1 MKEIQKKI
9 TIITW
14 CCSIA
19 LEIANQ
25 LWMHQEASMV
35 VIMFLVSVLATV
47 LYFLPISERIK
58 AIIVLNMVGLGTL
71 LYSVIQGGIIGT
83 FITSFVVLGMALLYF
98 DPVIIMGYSA
108 IYILIC
114 FITFQIDPVL
124 VFGPL
129 TTKAMG
135 QFMMLTYLIVAFIL
149 TVGTKFGRD
158 YMKISLQK
166 ENDAQ
171 EKAAI
176 IEAQTKAA
184 QMNSVQ
190 LNEKMNETEVTVK
203 ELYNQANLA
212 YEQII
217 QVKASEEES
226 AEKFQELMMKI
237 YGSTEKIGKNHE
249 LIETLTSSFEETQ
262 EKVVSSKQFS
272 ENTQQSMNDIMVAI
286 KHAYESITRS
296 SQETR
301 KIEAII
307 DDINEIAS
315 QTNLLAMNAAI
326 EAARV
331 GINGT
336 GFGIVAGQI
345 RSLSEESK
353 QASENI
359 RKILA
364 VLTELLKQTREKVAR
379 GMEAITYGGN
389 KLTDMLHCIETIDR
403 YSNQS
408 KETLHQEIKVFEHV
422 KEEFSEMVMEVEK
435 AMQSAETNLSNLEMV
450 VEAIESQTNKTNEV
464 SEQLREIDGLANQLV
479 SQF

>member
-9 TIITW
+9 TIIIW
-14 CCSIA
+14 CVSIA
-19 LEIANQ
+19 LAIANQ
-25 LWMHQEASMV
+25 LWMHEESTMIV
-35 VIMFLVSVLATV
+35 VMFLVSMIATA
-47 LYFLPISERIK
+47 LYFLPISERLK
-58 AIIVLNMVGLGTL
+58 AIIVLTMTGLGTL
-71 LYSVIQGGIIGT
+71 SFSMLVGGISGT
-83 FITSFVVLGMALLYF
+83 FITSFLVLGMALLYF

-108 IYILIC
+108 IYILVC
-114 FITFQIDPVL
+114 FITFQIDPIL

-129 TTKAMG
+129 TTKEMG
-135 QFMMLTYLIVAFIL
+135 EFMMNTYLIVAIIL
-149 TVGTKFGRD
+149 TVGTKMGRD
-158 YMKISLQK
+158 YLKISLQK
-166 ENDAQ
+166 ENDSQ
-171 EKAAI
+171 EKVAI
-176 IEAQTKAA
+176 IEAQTEAA
-184 QMNSVQ
+184 QVNSVQ
-190 LNEKMNETEVTVK
+190 LNEKMNETEETVK
-203 ELYNQANLA
+203 ELYKQANLA
-212 YEQII
+212 YEQIM

-226 AEKFQELMMKI
+226 AENFQELMMKI
-237 YGSTEKIGKNHE
+237 YSSTEEIGKNYE
-249 LIETLTSSFEETQ
+249 LIEQLTSSFEETQ
-262 EKVVSSKQFS
+262 EKVVSSKQFG
-272 ENTQQSMNDIMVAI
+272 ENTQKSMNDIMVAI

-296 SQETR
+296 SKETR

-336 GFGIVAGQI
+336 GFGIVAAQI

-364 VLTELLKQTREKVAR
+364 VLTELLKQTRDKVAR
-379 GMEAITYGGN
+379 GMEAITYGGE

-435 AMQSAETNLSNLEMV
+435 AMQSAETNLSNLELV

-464 SEQLREIDGLANQLV
+464 TEQLRGIDGLTDQLM
-479 SQF
+479 SQL

>member
-9 TIITW
+9 TIIIW
-14 CCSIA
+14 CLSIA
-19 LEIANQ
+19 LEVANR
-25 LWMHQEASMV
+25 LWMHSDASMV
-35 VIMFLVSVLATV
+35 VVMFAVSVLITA
-47 LYFLPISERIK
+47 LYFIPMSERLK
-58 AIIVLNMVGLGTL
+58 AIISVALAGLGTL
-71 LYSVIQGGIIGT
+71 TFSVIAGGITGT
-83 FITSFVVLGMALLYF
+83 FITSFLALGMALLFF
-98 DPVIIMGYSA
+98 DPVVMMGYAA

-114 FITFQIDPVL
+114 FITFQINPEL
-124 VFGPL
+124 VFGPV

-135 QFMMLTYLIVAFIL
+135 QFMMLTYLIVAGIL
-149 TVGTKFGRD
+149 TVGTKIGRD
-158 YMKISLQK
+158 YMKMSMQE
-166 ENDAQ
+166 ENAAQ
-171 EKAAI
+171 EKASI
-176 IEAQTKAA
+176 IEAQTQAA
-184 QMNSVQ
+184 QANSVQ
-190 LNEKMNETEVTVK
+190 LNEKMSETEVTVR

-217 QVKASEEES
+217 QVKVSEEES
-226 AEKFQELMMKI
+226 AEKFQKLMMKI
-237 YGSTEKIGKNHE
+237 YSSTEEIGKNYE
-249 LIETLTSSFEETQ
+249 LIESLSSSFEETQ
-262 EKVVSSKQFS
+262 EKVMASKQFS
-272 ENTQQSMNDIMVAI
+272 ENTQQSMNDVMVAI

-296 SQETR
+296 SHETR

-331 GINGT
+331 GTNGT

-389 KLTDMLHCIETIDR
+389 KLNDMLHCIETIDR

-408 KETLHQEIKVFEHV
+408 KETLHLEIKVFEHV

-435 AMQSAETNLSNLEMV
+435 AMQSAETNLSNLQMV

-464 SEQLREIDGLANQLV
+464 SEQLREIEGLTNQLI